1 MPYATPAQRIGKW
14 KGEILSRAIPV
25 EVLQIA
31 GVHKAMPKNAS
42 DTVVYRRWVPYNA
55 DKTTGVSNG
64 VIPTS
69 TNGSRLIADRT
80 TNETGPD
87 STDSNIVATMLAGGA
102 AASLLTEG
110 TTPTADTLVAQDVTV
125 TLKQYGCLYDFTDK
139 QADLG
144 EDDIEDALK
153 TQVAER
159 IALIRELELYAKVRA
174 ATNRFFSGS
183 GATTV
188 ATVNSGLTASLLR
201 KVARSLANNHAKKQT
216 SILAPSANVGTK
228 PIEAAYLVFCHTDLE
243 ADLRNTTNF
252 PGYTPVAEYGSRKP
266 LHENEIGS
274 FESFRFIAS
283 PELVPYANAGG
294 AAATYTTMETSGGTG
309 INVYPVIVTGQEA
322 YGTVALRG
330 ANAFDLSVIPVG
342 TKDKSDPL
350 GQRGYVGAKFYASS
364 AVLNQQWMAVIY
376 CGAAKL

>member
-1 MPYATPAQRIGKW
+1 MPYTNPAQRIGKW

-31 GVHKAMPKNAS
+31 GVQKAMPKNVS
-42 DTVVYRRWVPYNA
+42 NTVVYRRWVPYYA
-55 DKTTGVSNG
+55 DKTTNVTDGRNTDGTLNNG
-64 VIPTS
+64 
-69 TNGSRLIADRT
+69 RLIPGRT
-80 TNETGPD
+80 TTETEA
-87 STDSNIVATMLAGGA
+87 SNLVTTLLGLNSGGA
-102 AASLLTEG
+102 ERNLLTEG
-110 TTPTADTLVAQDVTV
+110 STPSADTMVAQDVTV
-125 TLKQYGCLYDFTDK
+125 TLAQYGCLYSFTDV
-139 QADLG
+139 QSDLG

-159 IALIRELELYAKVRA
+159 IALVRELELYSKVRA
-174 ATNRFFSGS
+174 ATNKFYVNGS
-183 GATTV
+183 AINTINTT
-188 ATVNSGLTASLLR
+188 LTANVLR

-216 SILAPSANVGTK
+216 NILAPSANIGTK

-243 ADLRNTTNF
+243 ADLRDTTAF

-274 FESFRFIAS
+274 FESFRFVAS
-283 PELVPYANAGG
+283 PELVPYTNGG
-294 AAATYTTMETSGGTG
+294 ALVGTTGCLASST
-309 INVYPVIVTGQEA
+309 NVDVYPVIVTGQEA

-330 ANAFDLSVIPVG
+330 SNAFDLSVIPVG

-364 AVLNQQWMAVIY
+364 AVLNQHWMAVVFT
-376 CGAAKL
+376 GVKSLA

>member
-1 MPYATPAQRIGKW
+1 MPTYASPAQRIGKW

-31 GVHKAMPKNAS
+31 GVQKAMPKNVS
-42 DTVVYRRWVPYNA
+42 NTVVYRRWVPYNA

-64 VIPTS
+64 IIPTS

-80 TNETGPD
+80 ADETAA
-87 STDSNIVATMLAGGA
+87 SNIVTTMLAGGA

-110 TTPTADTLVAQDVTV
+110 TTPTADTMVAQDVTV
-125 TLKQYGCLYDFTDK
+125 TLAQYGCLYSFTDV
-139 QADLG
+139 QSDLG

-159 IALIRELELYAKVRA
+159 IALVRELELYSKVRA
-174 ATNRFFSGS
+174 ATNQYFVNGS
-183 GATTV
+183 AINTINT
-188 ATVNSGLTASLLR
+188 SLTLNVLR
-201 KVARSLANNHAKKQT
+201 KVARGLANNHAKKQT
-216 SILAPSANVGTK
+216 AILAPSANIGTK
-228 PIEAAYLVFCHTDLE
+228 PIEAAYLVFCHTDIE

-274 FESFRFIAS
+274 IESFRFIAS
-283 PELVPYANAGG
+283 PELVPYANGG
-294 AAATYTTMETSGGTG
+294 AAAATYTTFETSGGTG
-309 INVYPVIVTGQEA
+309 INVYPVVVTGQEA

-330 ANAFDLSVIPVG
+330 SNAFDLSVIPVG

-350 GQRGYVGAKFYASS
+350 GQKGYVGAKFYASS
-364 AVLNQQWMAVIY
+364 AVLNQQWMAVIFT
-376 CGAAKL
+376 GASKL